1 MNIHEYQAKE
11 LLAKYGVP
19 VPAGHAAMSVEE
31 AVEAAKQL
39 PGPLWVVKA
48 QIHAGGRG
56 KGKFKELGDP
66 TPRAASASPTRSTK
80 SATMP
85 PRCSARPW

>member
-19 VPAGHAAMSVEE
+19 VPAGYAGDERRRSGRGREE
-31 AVEAAKQL
+31 ASRT
-39 PGPLWVVKA
+39 LWVVKA

-56 KGKFKELGDP
+56 KGKFKELGDW
-66 TPRAASASPTRSTK
+66 PRAASASPIRSTK
-80 SATMP
+80 CASMR
-85 PRCSARPW
+85 PRCSARLW